1 MPIVLAKSP
10 DKSDEAH
17 VTGLESMQDG
27 RTNKVY
33 AEIVIQEA
41 DKRRETLAIILNLAR
56 E

>member
-1 MPIVLAKSP
+1 MPIVFAKSA

-17 VTGLESMQDG
+17 VTGLESKR
-27 RTNKVY
+27 RTNKMN

-41 DKRRETLAIILNLAR
+41 DKRRETLAIISNLAR